1 MERVIAAK
9 AAPTRRTSMKDYID
23 IKGASEHNLKNINVR
38 IPRNQFVVITGVS
51 GSGKSTLAFDT
62 LFAEGQRRYVES
74 LSAYARQFLEQMPK
88 PQVESIE
95 GLSPAIAI
103 EQKTTSNNPRSTV
116 GTVTE
121 IYDYLRVLFA
131 RIGTPRCWIC
141 GRAIES
147 MSIQQMAQAVL
158 EYGPGRKVIL
168 FSPLISGRKGEYTKL
183 FERLAREGFVRVRV
197 NGELYD
203 IEEVPRLDKN
213 KKHTIEVVVDRIVL
227 KDQVMTRLLDSIETA
242 CKLSGGTITVEDDL
256 GGSYIYSEHYSC
268 PVCNTSFSEISPRMF
283 SFNNPHGACDMCHGL
298 GVLIKIDPDLVIP
311 DKKRS
316 LSQGAI
322 ISWGVPPGR
331 FASRMIRYLAKNLRF
346 DENTPFER
354 IPEEARQVILYG
366 GAMKDSYAEPFEGV
380 IPNLSR
386 RLKETETGDIS
397 NDISRFL
404 NNITCPSCKGAR
416 LKNEVLHITIGDKNI
431 FELTAMNVD
440 DLISFFRSLK
450 LSLKNEE
457 IAARLI
463 KEITERLGFL
473 TSVGIGY
480 LSLSRSAGTLSSGES
495 QRIRL
500 ATQIGS
506 ALMGVMYIL
515 DEPTIGL
522 HQRDNERLIN
532 TLKHL
537 RDLGNTLIVVEH
549 DEETILGSDYVIDM
563 GPGAGEQGGS
573 IVFQG
578 IPADLVKDTSSL
590 TGNYL
595 SGRIKIHAPE
605 HPRRPLG
612 NYLRIK
618 GARANN
624 LKNINV
630 DIPLGLFTCITGVSG
645 SGKSSLVIDTL
656 YPFLSSALTGNR
668 IHNLQ
673 VKGVAGLEHLDRVIN
688 VDQSPIGRTPRSNPA
703 TYTGVFT
710 LIRELFSMLPD
721 AKVRG
726 YKPGRFSFNVKGGRC
741 EACQGDG
748 LIKIEMHFL
757 PDVYVMCDQ
766 CQGRRF
772 NDETLEIKYKGR
784 SIADVLEMTVSQ
796 AFELFDAVPKI
807 KRKLKT
813 LIDVGMDYIR
823 LGQSATT
830 LSGGEAQRTKLAREL
845 SKRSTGRTVY
855 ILDEPTTGLHFDDI
869 NKLLIVLHRLVDE
882 GNTVIIIEHNMD
894 MIRSADHIIDLG
906 PEGGDEGGNL
916 VAQGSPEE
924 ITRVAGS
931 YTGQYLKGRLKR

>member
-1 MERVIAAK
+1 
-9 AAPTRRTSMKDYID
+9 MKDYIE
-23 IKGASEHNLKNINVR
+23 IKGASEHNLKDIDVL
-38 IPRNQFVVITGVS
+38 IPRNKFVVITGVS

-88 PQVESIE
+88 PQVESID

-147 MSIQQMAQAVL
+147 MTIQQMAQAVL
-158 EYGPGRKVIL
+158 DLGAGKKVIL
-168 FSPLISGRKGEYTKL
+168 FAPLITGRKGEYTKL
-183 FERLAREGFVRVRV
+183 FERLAREGFVRVRI
-197 NGELYD
+197 NGEFYD
-203 IEEVPRLDKN
+203 IEEVPKLDKN
-213 KKHTIEVVVDRIVL
+213 KKHTIDVVVDRIVI
-227 KDQVMTRLLDSIETA
+227 KDGVMTRLLDSIEMA
-242 CKLSGGTITVEDDL
+242 CKLSGGTLAVEDDL
-256 GGSYIYSEHYSC
+256 GKSYIYSEHYSC
-268 PVCNTSFSEISPRMF
+268 PVCNTSFPEISPRMF
-283 SFNNPHGACDMCHGL
+283 SFNNPHGACETCHGL
-298 GVLIKIDPDLVIP
+298 GVLIEIDPDLVVP
-311 DKKRS
+311 EKRRS
-316 LSQGAI
+316 LNQGAI
-322 ISWGVPPGR
+322 VPWGVPPGR
-331 FASRMIRYLAKNLRF
+331 FASRMIRYLAKNLKF
-346 DENTPFER
+346 DADAPFEKL
-354 IPEEARQVILYG
+354 PEDARRTILYG
-366 GAMKDSYAEPFEGV
+366 GPMKDAYSAPFEGV
-380 IPNLSR
+380 IPNLTR
-386 RLKETETGDIS
+386 RMKETATGEIS
-397 NDISRFL
+397 EDISRFL
-404 NNITCPSCKGAR
+404 NNITCPACKGAR
-416 LKNEVLHITIGDKNI
+416 LKNEILHITIADKNI
-431 FELTAMNVD
+431 YELTTVSVD
-440 DLISFFRSLK
+440 DLLEYFHNLK
-450 LSLKNEE
+450 LSPKNQE
-457 IAARLI
+457 IADRLI
-463 KEITERLGFL
+463 KEIRERLGFL

-480 LSLSRSAGTLSSGES
+480 LTLSRSAGSLSSGES

-549 DEETILGSDYVIDM
+549 DKETILSSDYVIDM
-563 GPGAGEQGGS
+563 GPGAWEQGGN

-578 IPADLVKDTSSL
+578 IPSELVTSTSSL
-590 TGNYL
+590 TGKYI
-595 SGRIKIHAPE
+595 SGQLKIHAPE
-605 HPRRPLG
+605 HPRRPKG
-612 NYLRIK
+612 TYIRIK
-618 GARANN
+618 GAHANN
-624 LKNINV
+624 LKDINV
-630 DIPLGLFTCITGVSG
+630 DIPIGLFTCITGVSG

-656 YPFLSSALTGNR
+656 YPYLNNFLSGSRRSPT
-668 IHNLQ
+668 H
-673 VKGVAGLEHLDRVIN
+673 VKGITGLENLDRVIN

-766 CQGRRF
+766 CQSRRF
-772 NDETLEIKYKGR
+772 NDETLEIKYKGK

-796 AFELFDAVPKI
+796 AFDLFDAVPKI

-830 LSGGEAQRTKLAREL
+830 LSGGEAQRTKLAKEL
-845 SKRSTGRTVY
+845 SKRATGKTVY

-882 GNTVIIIEHNMD
+882 GNTVIVIEHNMD
-894 MIRSADHIIDLG
+894 IIRSADHIIDLG
-906 PEGGDEGGNL
+906 PEGGDEGGYL
-916 VAQGSPEE
+916 VAKGSPDE
-924 ITRVAGS
+924 ISRVERS
-931 YTGQYLKGRLKR
+931 YTGKYLKQYLEK

>member
-1 MERVIAAK
+1 
-9 AAPTRRTSMKDYID
+9 MKDYIE
-23 IKGASEHNLKNINVR
+23 IKGASEHNLKDIDVV
-38 IPRNQFVVITGVS
+38 IPRNKFVVITGVS

-74 LSAYARQFLEQMPK
+74 LSAYARQFLDQMPK
-88 PQVESIE
+88 PQVESID

-147 MSIQQMAQAVL
+147 MTVQQMAQAVL
-158 EYGPGRKVIL
+158 DLGAGKKVIL
-168 FSPLISGRKGEYTKL
+168 FAPLITGRKGEYTKL
-183 FERLAREGFVRVRV
+183 FDRLAREGFVRVRI
-197 NGELYD
+197 NGEFYD

-213 KKHTIEVVVDRIVL
+213 KKHTIDVVVDRIVL
-227 KDQVMTRLLDSIETA
+227 KDGVMTRLLDSIEMA
-242 CKLSGGTITVEDDL
+242 SKLSGGTLTVEDDH

-268 PVCNTSFSEISPRMF
+268 PVCNTSFPEISPRMF
-283 SFNNPHGACDMCHGL
+283 SFNNPHGACETCHGL
-298 GVLIKIDPDLVIP
+298 GVLIEIDPDLVVP
-311 DKKRS
+311 DKRRS
-316 LSQGAI
+316 LNQGAI
-322 ISWGVPPGR
+322 VPWGVPPGR
-331 FASRMIRYLAKNLRF
+331 FATRMIRYLARNLKF
-346 DENTPFER
+346 DADAPFEKL
-354 IPEEARQVILYG
+354 PEEARRTILSG
-366 GAMKDSYAEPFEGV
+366 GPMKDAYSAPFEGV
-380 IPNLSR
+380 IPNLTR
-386 RLKETETGDIS
+386 RMKETETGEIS
-397 NDISRFL
+397 EDISRFL
-404 NNITCPSCKGAR
+404 NNITCPACNGAR
-416 LKNEVLHITIGDKNI
+416 LKNEILHITIADKNI
-431 FELTAMNVD
+431 YELTTISVD
-440 DLISFFRSLK
+440 DLLEYFHNLK
-450 LSLKNEE
+450 LSPKNQE
-457 IAARLI
+457 IADRLI
-463 KEITERLGFL
+463 KEIRERLGFL

-480 LSLSRSAGTLSSGES
+480 LTLSRAAGSLSSGES

-549 DEETILGSDYVIDM
+549 DEETILSSDYVIDM
-563 GPGAGEQGGS
+563 GPGAGEQGGN

-578 IPADLVKDTSSL
+578 IPSELVTNTSSL
-590 TGNYL
+590 TGKYI
-595 SGRIKIHAPE
+595 SGQLKIHAPE
-605 HPRRPLG
+605 HPRRPKG
-612 NYLRIK
+612 AYIRIK
-618 GARANN
+618 GAHANN
-624 LKNINV
+624 LKDISV
-630 DIPLGLFTCITGVSG
+630 DIPIGLFTCITGVSG

-656 YPFLSSALTGNR
+656 YPYLNNFLSGSR
-668 IHNLQ
+668 KPPPH
-673 VKGVAGLEHLDRVIN
+673 VKGITGLENLDRVIN

-766 CQGRRF
+766 CQSRRF
-772 NDETLEIKYKGR
+772 NDETLEIKYKGK

-796 AFELFDAVPKI
+796 AYELFDAVPKI

-830 LSGGEAQRTKLAREL
+830 LSGGEAQRTKLAKEL
-845 SKRSTGRTVY
+845 SKRATGKTVY

-882 GNTVIIIEHNMD
+882 GNTVIVIEHNMD
-894 MIRSADHIIDLG
+894 IIRSSDHIIDLG
-906 PEGGDEGGNL
+906 PEGGDEGGYL
-916 VAQGSPEE
+916 VAKGSPEE
-924 ITRVAGS
+924 ISRVERS
-931 YTGQYLKGRLKR
+931 YTGKYLKRYLEK

>member
-1 MERVIAAK
+1 
-9 AAPTRRTSMKDYID
+9 
-23 IKGASEHNLKNINVR
+23 
-38 IPRNQFVVITGVS
+38 
-51 GSGKSTLAFDT
+51 
-62 LFAEGQRRYVES
+62 
-74 LSAYARQFLEQMPK
+74 
-88 PQVESIE
+88 
-95 GLSPAIAI
+95 
-103 EQKTTSNNPRSTV
+103 
-116 GTVTE
+116 
-121 IYDYLRVLFA
+121 
-131 RIGTPRCWIC
+131 
-141 GRAIES
+141 

-158 EYGPGRKVIL
+158 DLGTGRKVVL
-168 FSPLISGRKGEYTKL
+168 FSPLITGRKGEHTKL

-213 KKHTIEVVVDRIVL
+213 KKHTIDVVVDRIVL

-242 CKLSGGTITVEDDL
+242 CKLSGGTIMVEDDI

-268 PVCNTSFSEISPRMF
+268 PVCNTSFPEISPRMF
-283 SFNNPHGACDMCHGL
+283 SFNNPHGACETCHGL

-322 ISWGVPPGR
+322 VSWGVPPGR
-331 FASRMIRYLAKNLRF
+331 FASRMIRYLARNLRF
-346 DENTPFER
+346 DEDTPFEKL
-354 IPEEARQVILYG
+354 PEEARQVILYG
-366 GAMKDSYAEPFEGV
+366 GPMKDSYSAPFEGV
-380 IPNLSR
+380 IPNLTR
-386 RLKETETGDIS
+386 RLKETETGEIS

-431 FELTAMNVD
+431 FELTTMNVD

-450 LSLKNEE
+450 LSPKNEE

-595 SGRIKIHAPE
+595 SGRIKIHAPD

-618 GARANN
+618 GAQANN

-656 YPFLSSALTGNR
+656 YPYLSSALTGSR
-668 IHNLQ
+668 IHNLH
-673 VKGVAGLEHLDRVIN
+673 VKGITGLEHLDRVIN

-772 NDETLEIKYKGR
+772 NDETLEIKFKGR

-906 PEGGDEGGNL
+906 PEGGDEGGHL

-924 ITRVAGS
+924 ITRVTGS
-931 YTGQYLKGRLKR
+931 YTGQYLKGHLKR

>member
-1 MERVIAAK
+1 
-9 AAPTRRTSMKDYID
+9 MKDFIE
-23 IKGASEHNLKNINVR
+23 IKGASEHNLKDIDVR
-38 IPRNQFVVITGVS
+38 IPRNKFVVVTGVS

-131 RIGTPRCWIC
+131 RIGSPRCWVC

-147 MSIQQMAQAVL
+147 MTAQQMAQAIHEL
-158 EYGPGRKVIL
+158 GAGRKVVL
-168 FSPLISGRKGEYTKL
+168 YAPMVSRRKGEYAKL
-183 FERLAREGFVRVRV
+183 FERIAREGFVRVRV
-197 NGELYD
+197 NGEIYD
-203 IEEVPRLDKN
+203 IEEVPSLEKN
-213 KKHTIEVVVDRIVL
+213 KKQTIEVVVDRIVI
-227 KDQVMTRLLDSIETA
+227 KESVMTRLLDSIETA
-242 CKLSGGTITVEDDL
+242 LKLSGGTITVEDDS
-256 GGSYIYSEHYSC
+256 GASNIYSEHYSC
-268 PVCNTSFSEISPRMF
+268 PVCNTSFPEVSPRMF
-283 SFNNPHGACDMCHGL
+283 SFNNPHGACETCHGL
-298 GVLIKIDPDLVIP
+298 GVLMEIDPDLVIP

-316 LSQGAI
+316 LNQGAI
-322 ISWGVPPGR
+322 VAWGVPPGK
-331 FASRMIRYLAKNLRF
+331 FASRMIRYLARKLNF
-346 DENTPFER
+346 NEESPFEKLTER
-354 IPEEARQVILYG
+354 VRRVILYG
-366 GAMKDSYAEPFEGV
+366 GDMDDAYSAPFEGV
-380 IPNLSR
+380 IPNLTR
-386 RLKETETGDIS
+386 RMKETETGDIS
-397 NDISRFL
+397 EDISRFL
-404 NNITCPSCKGAR
+404 NNITCPTCKGAR
-416 LKNEVLHITIGDKNI
+416 LKQEVLHVTIGGSNI
-431 FELTAMNVD
+431 FELTAMSVD
-440 DLISFFRSLK
+440 ALLVFFRELI
-450 LSLKNEE
+450 LSTKNQE
-457 IAARLI
+457 IGDRLI

-473 TSVGIGY
+473 SSVGIGY
-480 LSLSRSAGTLSSGES
+480 LTLDRSAGTLSSGES

-522 HQRDNERLIN
+522 HQRDNDRLIK

-537 RDLGNTLIVVEH
+537 RDLGNTLIIVEH
-549 DEETILGSDYVIDM
+549 DEETIMNSDFVIDM
-563 GPGAGEQGGS
+563 GPGAGEQGGR
-573 IVFQG
+573 IIFQG
-578 IPADLVKDTSSL
+578 TPSELVKDRKSI
-590 TGNYL
+590 TGGYL
-595 SGRIKIHAPE
+595 SGRISIHTPDK
-605 HPRRPLG
+605 PRKPKEKF
-612 NYLRIK
+612 LRVK

-624 LKNINV
+624 LKNITV
-630 DIPLGLFTCITGVSG
+630 DIPVGLFTCITGVSG
-645 SGKSSLVIDTL
+645 SGKSSLIIDTL
-656 YPFLSSALTGNR
+656 YPYLNSALAGSR
-668 IHNLQ
+668 INSRH
-673 VKGVAGLEHLDRVIN
+673 VSGITGLEHLDRVIN

-726 YKPGRFSFNVKGGRC
+726 YKLGRFSFNVKGGRC
-741 EACQGDG
+741 ETCQGDG

-757 PDVYVMCDQ
+757 PDVYVVCDQ

-784 SIADVLEMTVSQ
+784 SIADVLGMTVSQ
-796 AFELFDAVPKI
+796 AYELFDAVPRI

-813 LIDVGMDYIR
+813 LMDVGMDYIK

-882 GNTVIIIEHNMD
+882 GNTVIVIEHNMD

-906 PEGGDEGGNL
+906 PEGGDEGGRI
-916 VAQGSPEE
+916 VAQGTPAE
-924 ITRVAGS
+924 IASAEHS
-931 YTGQYLKGRLKR
+931 YTGQYLKRYLNPQ

>member
-1 MERVIAAK
+1 
-9 AAPTRRTSMKDYID
+9 MKDFIE
-23 IKGASEHNLKNINVR
+23 IKGASEHNLKDIDVR
-38 IPRNQFVVITGVS
+38 IPRNRFVVITGVS

-74 LSAYARQFLEQMPK
+74 LSAYARQFLEQMSK

-131 RIGTPRCWIC
+131 RIGRPRCWIC

-147 MSIQQMAQAVL
+147 MTAQQMAQAVL
-158 EYGPGRKVIL
+158 DLGAGRKVIL
-168 FSPLISGRKGEYTKL
+168 YAPMISNRKGEYAKL
-183 FERLAREGFVRVRV
+183 FDRLAREGFVRVRV
-197 NGELYD
+197 NGELHD
-203 IEEVPRLDKN
+203 IESVPKLDRN
-213 KKHTIEVVVDRIVL
+213 KKHTIDVVVDRIVL
-227 KDQVMTRLLDSIETA
+227 KEKVMMRLLDSIETTVR
-242 CKLSGGTITVEDDL
+242 LSGGTIIVEDDA
-256 GGSYIYSEHYSC
+256 GGSHIYSEHYSC
-268 PVCNTSFSEISPRMF
+268 PVCNTSFQEISPRMF
-283 SFNNPHGACDMCHGL
+283 SFNNPHGACETCHGL
-298 GVLIKIDPDLVIP
+298 GVLMEIDPDLVVP

-322 ISWGVPPGR
+322 VPWGVPPGK
-331 FASRMIRYLAKNLRF
+331 FASRMIRHLARNLGF
-346 DENTPFER
+346 DEDTPFGKL
-354 IPEEARQVILYG
+354 PEDVRRVILYG
-366 GAMKDSYAEPFEGV
+366 GPMTDSYYAPFEGV
-380 IPNLSR
+380 IPNLAR

-397 NDISRFL
+397 EDISRFL
-404 NNITCPSCKGAR
+404 NNVTCPACKGAR
-416 LKNEVLHITIGDKNI
+416 LKTEILHVTIGERNI
-431 FELTAMNVD
+431 FELTSLSVE
-440 DLISFFRSLK
+440 DLLGFFRGLK
-450 LSLKNEE
+450 LSPKNQE
-457 IAARLI
+457 IGGRLI

-480 LSLSRSAGTLSSGES
+480 LTLSRSAGTLSSGES

-549 DEETILGSDYVIDM
+549 DEETILSADHVIDM
-563 GPGAGEQGGS
+563 GPGAGEQGGM

-578 IPADLVKDTSSL
+578 TPQELVKDSASL
-590 TGNYL
+590 TGGYL
-595 SGRIKIHAPE
+595 SGRIRIHAPE
-605 HPRRPLG
+605 EPRKPEGRF
-612 NYLRIK
+612 LRIK
-618 GARANN
+618 GASANN
-624 LKNINV
+624 LKDIDV
-630 DIPLGLFTCITGVSG
+630 DIPIGLFTCITGVSG
-645 SGKSSLVIDTL
+645 SGKSSLIIDTL
-656 YPFLSSALTGNR
+656 YPYLNSVLSGSKAVSPHVR
-668 IHNLQ
+668 AIS
-673 VKGVAGLEHLDRVIN
+673 GLEHLDRVIN

-710 LIRELFSMLPD
+710 LIRELFSLLPD

-726 YKPGRFSFNVKGGRC
+726 YKLGRFSFNVKGGRC
-741 EACQGDG
+741 ETCQGDG

-757 PDVYVMCDQ
+757 PDVYVVCDQ

-772 NDETLEIKYKGR
+772 NDETLEIRYKGR
-784 SIADVLEMTVSQ
+784 SIADVLDMTVSQ
-796 AFELFDAVPKI
+796 AHELFDAVPRI

-813 LIDVGMDYIR
+813 LMDVGMDYIR

-845 SKRSTGRTVY
+845 SKRSTGRTAY

-882 GNTVIIIEHNMD
+882 GNTVIVIEHNMD

-906 PEGGDEGGNL
+906 PEGGDEGGSL
-916 VAQGSPEE
+916 VAWGSPAE
-924 ITRVAGS
+924 IIRNTAS
-931 YTGQYLKGRLKR
+931 YTGKYLKEYLER

>member
-1 MERVIAAK
+1 
-9 AAPTRRTSMKDYID
+9 MKDYIE
-23 IKGASEHNLKNINVR
+23 IKGAGEHNLKDINVS
-38 IPRNQFVVITGVS
+38 IPRNRFVVITGVS

-141 GRAIES
+141 GRTIES
-147 MSIQQMAQAVL
+147 MSIQQMAQAVF
-158 EYGPGRKVIL
+158 ECGVGRKVIL
-168 FSPLISGRKGEYTKL
+168 FAPLISGRKGEYTKL

-242 CKLSGGTITVEDDL
+242 CKLSGGTIMVEDES
-256 GGSYIYSEHYSC
+256 GGSSIYSEHYSC
-268 PVCNTSFSEISPRMF
+268 PVCNTSFPEISPRMF
-283 SFNNPHGACDMCHGL
+283 SFNNPHGACETCHGL

-322 ISWGVPPGR
+322 VSWGVPPGR
-331 FASRMIRYLAKNLRF
+331 FASRMIRYLARNLRF
-346 DENTPFER
+346 NADTPFEKL
-354 IPEEARQVILYG
+354 PEEARQVILYG
-366 GAMKDSYAEPFEGV
+366 GLMKDSYSEPFEGI
-380 IPNLSR
+380 IPNLTR
-386 RLKETETGDIS
+386 RLKETETGEIS

-431 FELTAMNVD
+431 FELTTMNVD
-440 DLISFFRSLK
+440 DLITFFRSLK
-450 LSLKNEE
+450 LSPKNEE

-595 SGRIKIHAPE
+595 SGRIKIHAPD

-618 GARANN
+618 GAQANN

-656 YPFLSSALTGNR
+656 YPYLSSALTGSR
-668 IHNLQ
+668 IHNLH
-673 VKGVAGLEHLDRVIN
+673 VKGIAGLEHLDRVIN

-748 LIKIEMHFL
+748 LIKIESL
-757 PDVYVMCDQ
+757 PARLYVMYQ

-772 NDETLEIKYKGR
+772 SHETLETKYKGR
-784 SIADVLEMTVSQ
+784 SIAGVLGMTV
-796 AFELFDAVPKI
+796 K
-807 KRKLKT
+807 
-813 LIDVGMDYIR
+813 
-823 LGQSATT
+823 
-830 LSGGEAQRTKLAREL
+830 QRPSSSLTCA
-845 SKRSTGRTVY
+845 
-855 ILDEPTTGLHFDDI
+855 
-869 NKLLIVLHRLVDE
+869 
-882 GNTVIIIEHNMD
+882 
-894 MIRSADHIIDLG
+894 
-906 PEGGDEGGNL
+906 
-916 VAQGSPEE
+916 
-924 ITRVAGS
+924 
-931 YTGQYLKGRLKR
+931 